1 MVSRLRGASGGESKF
16 HECGDLICL
25 FLWLHLC
32 PEQCLLGISSSELVE
47 VIVVD
52 EIVMTEKRGLVGR
65 NVVNASI

>member
-25 FLWLHLC
+25 FLPLHRC

-47 VIVVD
+47 VIVD